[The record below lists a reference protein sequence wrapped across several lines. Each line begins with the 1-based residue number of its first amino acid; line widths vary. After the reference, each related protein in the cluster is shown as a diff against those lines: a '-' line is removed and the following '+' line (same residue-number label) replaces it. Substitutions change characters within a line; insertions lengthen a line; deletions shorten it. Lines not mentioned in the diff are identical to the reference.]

1 MSGTSVHRHRRSKQP
16 DGEAD
21 TLTWTG
27 GDRTEGIFREVNK
40 SSTSTIPHTESAR
53 TKSTRPEAHSRKWL
67 ERIKSFAPLLA
78 LIGLSFVI
86 GTRNPRFFDFFNFV
100 RIANSAAIPLVL
112 ALGATFVI
120 LLGSVDLSVEGV
132 LALGAVAVAIL
143 ARNDMNQ
150 NSFGWLAPIVAIAAG
165 AAIGFLNGFIH
176 VRVRI
181 PSFMVT
187 LGSWFVGIGLATL
200 ILGGTNARVLDPD
213 IRALA
218 LTRFF
223 NFPLAV
229 LVSLGVLIIACLIER
244 FTIFGRH
251 VLAIGGG
258 EDLAI
263 LSGIRVNRV
272 KILVFT
278 LAGAFY
284 GIGGVLAAA
293 QLGQG
298 NATIGDGR
306 LFSTITAVVVGGTSL
321 SGGTGGVLN
330 TLVGVLIIAVLGNGM
345 VLLGISPDIQQAV
358 QGIII
363 IIAVASSIDRNRT
376 KFVK

>member
-1 MSGTSVHRHRRSKQP
+1 M
-16 DGEAD
+16 A
-21 TLTWTG
+21 
-27 GDRTEGIFREVNK
+27 VNQSPAK
-40 SSTSTIPHTESAR
+40 TT
-53 TKSTRPEAHSRKWL
+53 PEAAAFQGRPTKGKMLSRKSL
-67 ERIKSFAPLLA
+67 ERIKSLAPLIALVA
-78 LIGLSFVI
+78 LSLLIGF
-86 GTRNPRFFDFFNFV
+86 RNPRFFDFFNFV

-112 ALGATFVI
+112 AMGATFVI

-132 LALGAVAVAIL
+132 LAFGAVVVAIL
-143 ARNDMNQ
+143 VHNDMNQ
-150 NSFGWLAPIVAIAAG
+150 NSFGWFAPLFSIAAG
-165 AAIGFLNGFIH
+165 ASIGFLNGVIH
-176 VRVRI
+176 VKARI

-200 ILGGTNARVLDPD
+200 ILGGTNARVLDPQ
-213 IRALA
+213 IRGLA
-218 LTRFF
+218 LTRFLD
-223 NFPLAV
+223 FPLAV
-229 LVSLGVLIIACLIER
+229 WVAVAILVLAWLIER
-244 FTIFGRH
+244 FTVFGRH
-251 VLAIGGG
+251 VFAIGGG
-258 EDLAI
+258 EDLAA
-263 LSGIRVNRV
+263 LSGIHIERV

-321 SGGTGGVLN
+321 SGGSGGVLN

-345 VLLGISPDIQQAV
+345 VLLGISPDLQQAV
-358 QGIII
+358 QGVII
-363 IIAVASSIDRNRT
+363 IIAVAVSIDRQRM

>member
-1 MSGTSVHRHRRSKQP
+1 
-16 DGEAD
+16 
-21 TLTWTG
+21 
-27 GDRTEGIFREVNK
+27 VNK
-40 SSTSTIPHTESAR
+40 SSTGAIAHSESDHA
-53 TKSTRPEAHSRKWL
+53 KSTQSEARKRRLL
-67 ERIKSFAPLLA
+67 ERVKSLAPLLA
-78 LIGLSFVI
+78 LIGLSLVI
-86 GTRNPRFFDFFNFV
+86 GLRNPRFFGFLNFV

-132 LALGAVAVAIL
+132 LALGAVVVATL
-143 ARNDMNQ
+143 VRNDMNQ
-150 NSFGWLAPIVAIAAG
+150 NSFGWIAPIFAIAAG
-165 AAIGFLNGFIH
+165 ATIGFLNGFIH

-200 ILGGTNARVLDPD
+200 ILGGTNARVLDPG

-229 LVSLGVLIIACLIER
+229 WVSLGALVFAWFIER

-258 EDLAI
+258 EDLAL
-263 LSGIRVNRV
+263 LSGIHVDRV
-272 KILVFT
+272 KILVFA

-321 SGGTGGVLN
+321 SGGAGGALN

-345 VLLGISPDIQQAV
+345 VLLGISPDMQQAV

-363 IIAVASSIDRNRT
+363 IIAVASSIDRNRM

>member
-1 MSGTSVHRHRRSKQP
+1 M
-16 DGEAD
+16 
-21 TLTWTG
+21 
-27 GDRTEGIFREVNK
+27 NK
-40 SSTSTIPHTESAR
+40 SSTSTIPQTESDQL
-53 TKSTRPEAHSRKWL
+53 KPTRPETRSRKWL
-67 ERIKSFAPLLA
+67 ERLKSFAPLLA
-78 LIGLSFVI
+78 LVILSLLIGLF
-86 GTRNPRFFDFFNFV
+86 NPRFFDFFNFV

-120 LLGSVDLSVEGV
+120 LLGSVDLSVEGI
-132 LALGAVAVAIL
+132 LALGAVVVAVL
-143 ARNDMNQ
+143 VRNDMNQ
-150 NSFGWLAPIVAIAAG
+150 NSFGWTAPIFAIIAG
-165 AAIGFLNGFIH
+165 AAIGFLNGFVH

-200 ILGGTNARVLDPD
+200 ILGGRNARVLDPE
-213 IRALA
+213 IRSLA

-229 LVSLGVLIIACLIER
+229 WVALGVLVAAWLIER

-258 EDLAI
+258 EDLAL
-263 LSGIRVNRV
+263 LSGIHVNRV
-272 KILVFT
+272 KVLVFT

-321 SGGTGGVLN
+321 SGGAGGVLN

-345 VLLGISPDIQQAV
+345 ILLGISPDIQQAV

-363 IIAVASSIDRNRT
+363 IIAVASSIDRQRM

>member
-1 MSGTSVHRHRRSKQP
+1 MG
-16 DGEAD
+16 
-21 TLTWTG
+21 
-27 GDRTEGIFREVNK
+27 EVN
-40 SSTSTIPHTESAR
+40 SDSTSTIPAKGSVQADTAR
-53 TKSTRPEAHSRKWL
+53 QRARSRKFL
-67 ERIKSFAPLLA
+67 ERIKSLAPLMALVA
-78 LIGLSFVI
+78 LSLLIGL
-86 GTRNPRFFDFFNFV
+86 RNPRFFDFYNFV

-132 LALGAVAVAIL
+132 LALGAVVVAVL
-143 ARNDMNQ
+143 VKNDMNQ
-150 NSFGWLAPIVAIAAG
+150 NSFGWFAPLFSIVAG
-165 AAIGFLNGFIH
+165 AAIGFLNGLVH
-176 VRVRI
+176 VKVRI

-200 ILGGTNARVLDPD
+200 ILGGTNARVLDPG

-218 LTRFF
+218 LNRFF
-223 NFPLAV
+223 NFPVAV
-229 LVSLGVLIIACLIER
+229 WVSLGLLVVAWLIER
-244 FTIFGRH
+244 FTTFGRH
-251 VLAIGGG
+251 VFAIGGG
-258 EDLAI
+258 EDLAL
-263 LSGIRVNRV
+263 LSGIHVERM

-321 SGGTGGVLN
+321 SGGSGGALN
-330 TLVGVLIIAVLGNGM
+330 TVVGVLIIAVLGNGM
-345 VLLGISPDIQQAV
+345 VLLGISPDMQQAV
-358 QGIII
+358 QGLII
-363 IIAVASSIDRNRT
+363 IIAVASSIDRQRM

>member
-1 MSGTSVHRHRRSKQP
+1 M
-16 DGEAD
+16 
-21 TLTWTG
+21 
-27 GDRTEGIFREVNK
+27 EVNQTPTK
-40 SSTSTIPHTESAR
+40 AIPGPTPAQGR
-53 TKSTRPEAHSRKWL
+53 PTRKRMLSPKLL
-67 ERIKSFAPLLA
+67 ERIKSLAPLLA
-78 LIGLSFVI
+78 LLVLSLLIGI
-86 GTRNPRFFDFFNFV
+86 RNPRFFDFFNFV

-132 LALGAVAVAIL
+132 LALGAVVVAIL
-143 ARNDMNQ
+143 VQNDMNQ
-150 NSFGWLAPIVAIAAG
+150 NSLGWIAPLFAVAAG
-165 AAIGFLNGFIH
+165 AAIGFLNGLVH
-176 VRVRI
+176 VKARI

-200 ILGGTNARVLDPD
+200 ILGGTNARILDPG
-213 IRALA
+213 IRNLA
-218 LTRFF
+218 LSRFF

-229 LVSLGVLIIACLIER
+229 WVAIGVLILAWWLER
-244 FTIFGRH
+244 FTTFGRH
-251 VLAIGGG
+251 VFAIGGG
-258 EDLAI
+258 EDLAA
-263 LSGIRVNRV
+263 LSGIHVNRV
-272 KILVFT
+272 KVLVFT

-321 SGGTGGVLN
+321 SGGSGGALN

-358 QGIII
+358 QGLII
-363 IIAVASSIDRNRT
+363 IIAVAASIDRQRL

>member
-1 MSGTSVHRHRRSKQP
+1 M
-16 DGEAD
+16 
-21 TLTWTG
+21 
-27 GDRTEGIFREVNK
+27 EVNQTPAK
-40 SSTSTIPHTESAR
+40 AIHEPAEVQGR
-53 TKSTRPEAHSRKWL
+53 PTRKKMLSRKSF
-67 ERIKSFAPLLA
+67 ERIKSLAPLIALLA
-78 LIGLSFVI
+78 LSLVI
-86 GTRNPRFFDFFNFV
+86 GVGNPRFFDFFNFV

-132 LALGAVAVAIL
+132 LALGAVVVAIL
-143 ARNDMNQ
+143 VHNDMNQ
-150 NSFGWLAPIVAIAAG
+150 NSFGWLAPLFSIAAG
-165 AAIGFLNGFIH
+165 AALGFLNGVVH
-176 VRVRI
+176 VKARI

-200 ILGGTNARVLDPD
+200 ILGGTNARVLDPE
-213 IRALA
+213 IRSLA
-218 LTRFF
+218 LTRFL

-229 LVSLGVLIIACLIER
+229 WVSVAILVVAWLIER
-244 FTIFGRH
+244 FTVFGRH
-251 VLAIGGG
+251 VFAIGGG
-258 EDLAI
+258 EDLAS
-263 LSGIRVNRV
+263 LSGIHTERV

-321 SGGTGGVLN
+321 SGGSGGVLN
-330 TLVGVLIIAVLGNGM
+330 TLVGVLIIAVIGNGM
-345 VLLGISPDIQQAV
+345 VLLGISPDLQQAV
-358 QGIII
+358 QGMII
-363 IIAVASSIDRNRT
+363 IIAVAASIDRQRM

>member
-1 MSGTSVHRHRRSKQP
+1 LDERNRV
-16 DGEAD
+16 
-21 TLTWTG
+21 
-27 GDRTEGIFREVNK
+27 
-40 SSTSTIPHTESAR
+40 STSTIAEKGAVRADAVRKEPR
-53 TKSTRPEAHSRKWL
+53 FRKSL
-67 ERIKSFAPLLA
+67 ERIKALAPLIALVVLSL
-78 LIGLSFVI
+78 LIGL
-86 GTRNPRFFDFFNFV
+86 RNPRFFGFLNFV

-112 ALGATFVI
+112 ASGATFVI
-120 LLGSVDLSVEGV
+120 LLGSVDLSVEGI
-132 LALGAVAVAIL
+132 LALSAVVVAIL
-143 ARNDMNQ
+143 VRNDMNQ
-150 NSFGWLAPIVAIAAG
+150 NSFGWFAPLFSILAG
-165 AAIGFLNGFIH
+165 AAIGFLNGFVH
-176 VRVRI
+176 VKVRI

-218 LTRFF
+218 LSRFF
-223 NFPLAV
+223 DFPLAV
-229 LVSLGVLIIACLIER
+229 WVALLVLVVAWFIER
-244 FTIFGRH
+244 FTTFGRH
-251 VLAIGGG
+251 IFAIGGG
-258 EDLAI
+258 EDLAL
-263 LSGIRVNRV
+263 LSGIHVDRV
-272 KILVFT
+272 KMLVFA

-321 SGGTGGVLN
+321 SGGSGGALN

-345 VLLGISPDIQQAV
+345 VLLGISPDMQQAV

-363 IIAVASSIDRNRT
+363 IVAVACSIDRQRM

>member
-1 MSGTSVHRHRRSKQP
+1 MEVKQTP
-16 DGEAD
+16 ANAIPEPAPVQ
-21 TLTWTG
+21 
-27 GDRTEGIFREVNK
+27 DRTTRKRMLFRK
-40 SSTSTIPHTESAR
+40 SV
-53 TKSTRPEAHSRKWL
+53 
-67 ERIKSFAPLLA
+67 ERIKSLAPLIALVA
-78 LIGLSFVI
+78 LSLLIGA
-86 GTRNPRFFDFFNFV
+86 RNPRFFDFFNFV

-112 ALGATFVI
+112 AVGATFVI

-132 LALGAVAVAIL
+132 LSFGAVVVAIL
-143 ARNDMNQ
+143 VHNDMNQ
-150 NSFGWLAPIVAIAAG
+150 NSFGWFAPLFSIAAG
-165 AAIGFLNGFIH
+165 ASIGFLNGMIH
-176 VRVRI
+176 VKARI

-200 ILGGTNARVLDPD
+200 ILGGTNARVLDPQ
-213 IRALA
+213 IRGLA
-218 LTRFF
+218 LTRFL

-229 LVSLGVLIIACLIER
+229 WVAVAVLILAWLIER
-244 FTIFGRH
+244 FTVFGRH
-251 VLAIGGG
+251 VLAVGGG
-258 EDLAI
+258 EDLAS
-263 LSGIRVNRV
+263 LSGIHIERV

-284 GIGGVLAAA
+284 GIVGVLAAA

-321 SGGTGGVLN
+321 SGGSGGVLN

-345 VLLGISPDIQQAV
+345 VLLGISPDLQQAV
-358 QGIII
+358 QGLII
-363 IIAVASSIDRNRT
+363 IIAVAVSIDRQRM

>member
-1 MSGTSVHRHRRSKQP
+1 M
-16 DGEAD
+16 A
-21 TLTWTG
+21 
-27 GDRTEGIFREVNK
+27 VNQSPAK
-40 SSTSTIPHTESAR
+40 TT
-53 TKSTRPEAHSRKWL
+53 PEAAPTQGHPTKRKMLSRKAL
-67 ERIKSFAPLLA
+67 ERIKSLAPLIA
-78 LIGLSFVI
+78 LIALSLLI
-86 GTRNPRFFDFFNFV
+86 GSRNPRFFDFFNFV

-112 ALGATFVI
+112 AMGATFVI
-120 LLGSVDLSVEGV
+120 ILGSVDLSVEGV
-132 LALGAVAVAIL
+132 LSFGAVVVAVL
-143 ARNDMNQ
+143 VHNDMNQ
-150 NSFGWLAPIVAIAAG
+150 NSFGWFAPLFSIAAG
-165 AAIGFLNGFIH
+165 ASIGFLNGVIH
-176 VRVRI
+176 VKARI

-200 ILGGTNARVLDPD
+200 ILGGTNARVLDPQ
-213 IRALA
+213 IRGLA
-218 LTRFF
+218 LTRFL

-229 LVSLGVLIIACLIER
+229 WVAVAILVLAWLIER

-251 VLAIGGG
+251 VFAIGGG
-258 EDLAI
+258 EDLAA
-263 LSGIRVNRV
+263 LSGIHIERV

-321 SGGTGGVLN
+321 SGGSGGVLN
-330 TLVGVLIIAVLGNGM
+330 TLIGVLIIAVLGNGM
-345 VLLGISPDIQQAV
+345 VLLGISPDLQQAV
-358 QGIII
+358 QGMII
-363 IIAVASSIDRNRT
+363 IIAVAVSIDRQRM

>member
-1 MSGTSVHRHRRSKQP
+1 LFPDAASG
-16 DGEAD
+16 A
-21 TLTWTG
+21 
-27 GDRTEGIFREVNK
+27 
-40 SSTSTIPHTESAR
+40 SSERWRFPHYFSSAR
-53 TKSTRPEAHSRKWL
+53 RRVFRKVSRDNTIANAESVQAKPKEAAAARTRKWL
-67 ERIKSFAPLLA
+67 ERVRSFAPLLA
-78 LIGLSFVI
+78 LIVLSVFIGLL
-86 GTRNPRFFDFFNFV
+86 NPRFFDFFNFV
-100 RIANSAAIPLVL
+100 RVANSAAIPLVL

-132 LALGAVAVAIL
+132 LAVGAVVVAIL
-143 ARNDMNQ
+143 VHNDMNQ
-150 NSFGWLAPIVAIAAG
+150 NSFGWIAPILAILAG

-187 LGSWFVGIGLATL
+187 LGTWFVGIGLATL
-200 ILGGTNARVLDPD
+200 ILGGRSARVLDPD

-229 LVSLGVLIIACLIER
+229 WVSLGVLVLAWLIER

-258 EDLAI
+258 EDLAV
-263 LSGIRVNRV
+263 LSGIHVNRV
-272 KILVFT
+272 KVLVFT

-330 TLVGVLIIAVLGNGM
+330 TLVGVMIIAVLGNGM
-345 VLLGISPDIQQAV
+345 ILLGISPNIQQAV

-363 IIAVASSIDRNRT
+363 IIAVAASIDRQRMQ
-376 KFVK
+376 FVK

>member
-1 MSGTSVHRHRRSKQP
+1 MGVSTAELLDHIILS
-16 DGEAD
+16 A
-21 TLTWTG
+21 T
-27 GDRTEGIFREVNK
+27 TEIFHEVNRE
-40 SSTSTIPHTESAR
+40 STSTIASTESDQA
-53 TKSTRPEAHSRKWL
+53 KATRPEAHSRQWL
-67 ERIKSFAPLLA
+67 ERVKSFAPLLA
-78 LIGLSFVI
+78 LIILSLLIGLF
-86 GTRNPRFFDFFNFV
+86 NPRFFDFYNFV

-132 LALGAVAVAIL
+132 LALGAVVVATMV
-143 ARNDMNQ
+143 RNDMNQ
-150 NSFGWLAPIVAIAAG
+150 NSFGWVAPVFAIAAG

-176 VRVRI
+176 VKVRI

-200 ILGGTNARVLDPD
+200 ILGGRNARVLDSE

-229 LVSLGVLIIACLIER
+229 WVSLGVLLVAWLIER

-258 EDLAI
+258 EDLAV
-263 LSGIRVNRV
+263 LSGIHVNRV

-321 SGGTGGVLN
+321 SGGSGGVLN
-330 TLVGVLIIAVLGNGM
+330 SLVGVLIIAVLGNGM
-345 VLLGISPDIQQAV
+345 ILLGISPDIQQAV
-358 QGIII
+358 QGLII
-363 IIAVASSIDRNRT
+363 IIAVASSIDRQRM

>member
-1 MSGTSVHRHRRSKQP
+1 MEVKQTPARAVSGPATVQGRS
-16 DGEAD
+16 
-21 TLTWTG
+21 
-27 GDRTEGIFREVNK
+27 
-40 SSTSTIPHTESAR
+40 
-53 TKSTRPEAHSRKWL
+53 AHNQMLSRKSL
-67 ERIKSFAPLLA
+67 EQIKSLAPLIALLVLSV
-78 LIGLSFVI
+78 LIGA
-86 GTRNPRFFDFFNFV
+86 RNPRFFDFFNLV

-132 LALGAVAVAIL
+132 LALGAVVVAIL
-143 ARNDMNQ
+143 VDNDMNQ
-150 NSFGWLAPIVAIAAG
+150 NSFGWFAPLFSIAAG
-165 AAIGFLNGFIH
+165 AAIGFLNGLVH
-176 VRVRI
+176 VKARI

-200 ILGGTNARVLDPD
+200 ILGGTNARVLDPQ

-218 LTRFF
+218 LTRFL

-229 LVSLGVLIIACLIER
+229 WVSVAILVIAWLIER
-244 FTIFGRH
+244 FTVFGRH
-251 VLAIGGG
+251 VFAIGGG
-258 EDLAI
+258 EDLAS
-263 LSGIRVNRV
+263 LSGIHIERV

-321 SGGTGGVLN
+321 SGGSGGVLN
-330 TLVGVLIIAVLGNGM
+330 TLVGVLIIAVIGNGM
-345 VLLGISPDIQQAV
+345 VLLGISPDLQQAV
-358 QGIII
+358 QGVII
-363 IIAVASSIDRNRT
+363 IIAVAASIDRQRM

>member
-1 MSGTSVHRHRRSKQP
+1 MTGRAPGARPYRYRAFALRVSTVSHDHECTITSS
-16 DGEAD
+16 
-21 TLTWTG
+21 
-27 GDRTEGIFREVNK
+27 EVNK
-40 SSTSTIPHTESAR
+40 SSTSTIPQTEPGQVKPA
-53 TKSTRPEAHSRKWL
+53 RPETRSRKWL
-67 ERIKSFAPLLA
+67 ERLKSFAPLLA
-78 LIGLSFVI
+78 LLVLSLLIGLL
-86 GTRNPRFFDFFNFV
+86 NPRFFDFFNFV

-112 ALGATFVI
+112 AMGATFVI
-120 LLGSVDLSVEGV
+120 LLGSVDLSVEGI
-132 LALGAVAVAIL
+132 LALGAVVVAIL
-143 ARNDMNQ
+143 VRNDMNQ
-150 NSFGWLAPIVAIAAG
+150 NSFGWTAPIFAIVAG
-165 AAIGFLNGFIH
+165 AAIGFLNGFVH

-200 ILGGTNARVLDPD
+200 ILGGRNARVLDPE
-213 IRALA
+213 IRSLA

-229 LVSLGVLIIACLIER
+229 WVALAVLLAAWLIER

-258 EDLAI
+258 EDLAL
-263 LSGIRVNRV
+263 LSGIHVNRV
-272 KILVFT
+272 KVLVFT

-321 SGGTGGVLN
+321 SGGAGGVLN

-345 VLLGISPDIQQAV
+345 ILLGISPDIQQAV

-363 IIAVASSIDRNRT
+363 IIAVASSIDRQRM